1 VDKAGKGR
9 IAPTSLSKLLSTFCA
24 AGCAHRLPGRGRFV
38 LHDPTPAR
46 KEALAKA
53 RRGEGGAA

>member
-1 VDKAGKGR
+1 VEE
-9 IAPTSLSKLLSTFCA
+9 LSKLLSTFCA